1 MNLKEK
7 FNLLIFSNGSCEFTY
22 KDLVNCEDNIKL
34 QNKISQINPDKILI
48 SRSWQNSEIMDFKKS
63 IPYFKSLFNESKI
76 IFVTSKQQTN
86 YGLNLFAKIFNPYDE
101 TLKLK
106 RQKLSKQAILANDK
120 LNEALDKESLLDLTN
135 LFCKNFDCRVFDEK
149 NFY

>member
-1 MNLKEK
+1 MNTIDLEKNNLVILGDSMASEYFQYSLKNESKGK

-63 IPYFKSLFNESKI
+63 IPYFKAYLMKVN
-76 IFVTSKQQTN
+76 N
-86 YGLNLFAKIFNPYDE
+86 
-101 TLKLK
+101 
-106 RQKLSKQAILANDK
+106 
-120 LNEALDKESLLDLTN
+120 
-135 LFCKNFDCRVFDEK
+135 FCYF
-149 NFY
+149 